1 VRKRIRGRV
10 ILLVVITLVSGYYIT
25 PSISTVGSLPSLFP
39 GVLPRAERVNLGLD
53 LQGGMHLVLEV
64 QADRAV
70 ENAVE
75 RMMEEARRL
84 LEKEK
89 IGVTRL
95 SREGKAEILLK
106 VAKAEER
113 AFRGGR
119 RSGSRSLPFGKA
131 SKQSEIAWTSSGLRN
146 HTSCRKGIGGSW
158 SSSPESGIPSA
169 PST

>member
-10 ILLVVITLVSGYYIT
+10 ILLMVLTLVTGYYII
-25 PSISTVGSLPSLFP
+25 PSIGAVGSLPSLFP

-75 RMMEEARRL
+75 RMMEEVRRL

-95 SREGKAEILLK
+95 SREG
-106 VAKAEER
+106 R
-113 AFRGGR
+113 M
-119 RSGSRSLPFGKA
+119 
-131 SKQSEIAWTSSGLRN
+131 
-146 HTSCRKGIGGSW
+146 SCG
-158 SSSPESGIPSA
+158 
-169 PST
+169 